1 MHTPKRN
8 VIQKAEKCLKEAGFT
23 NTDYVIS
30 LQGPTVILSQTGRE
44 KFDSDIILRADLMHL
59 AMRIL

>member
-1 MHTPKRN
+1 MHTQKRKT
-8 VIQKAEKCLKEAGFT
+8 IQKAEKCLKEAGFI

-30 LQGPTVILSQTGRE
+30 LQGPTVIPSQTGRE

-59 AMRIL
+59 AIKIL

>member
-23 NTDYVIS
+23 NNDYVIS
-30 LQGPTVILSQTGRE
+30 LQGPTVILTQTGRE
-44 KFDSDIILRADLMHL
+44 KFNSDIILRADLMHL
-59 AMRIL
+59 AMKIL

>member
-8 VIQKAEKCLKEAGFT
+8 TIQKAEKCLKEAGFT

-30 LQGPTVILSQTGRE
+30 LQGPTVIFAQTGRE
-44 KFDSDIILRADLMHL
+44 KFGNDIILRADLMHL
-59 AMRIL
+59 GIKNL